1 VVLNNISTIWIL
13 IKKNNTLVYLVISL
27 VVFSSLLFI
36 SLSQENRS
44 LAYNAS
50 STEILHPNGVN
61 TTLLYQNNSIQIEYP
76 ASWHKKEIGG
86 IPKDNVTDIV
96 RFYPP
101 KDTSFAE
108 ITISSD
114 SGINNQSLAS
124 YLSDI
129 IASEQQDSKDF
140 KVIDS
145 NTISTLSGNPA
156 YLLVSS
162 YTDASTSYKTL
173 ETGTMIDNKVY
184 FITYDVKTP
193 YYSTYLPYV
202 KEMINSFKLLSR
214 T

>member
-1 VVLNNISTIWIL
+1 
-13 IKKNNTLVYLVISL
+13 
-27 VVFSSLLFI
+27 
-36 SLSQENRS
+36 
-44 LAYNAS
+44 
-50 STEILHPNGVN
+50 
-61 TTLLYQNNSIQIEYP
+61 
-76 ASWHKKEIGG
+76 
-86 IPKDNVTDIV
+86 
-96 RFYPP
+96 
-101 KDTSFAE
+101 
-108 ITISSD
+108 
-114 SGINNQSLAS
+114 LAS